1 MVFSSRSSEEEDDR
15 VRAPSRRV
23 KVPAPARVAKNS
35 SRLHAS
41 QVPPRQLREKGKQVM
56 EQLMK
61 NYPACLDV
69 EDDVDYSPIVEPLF
83 RQASQFE
90 QVVLNAT
97 TLADYY
103 IQRVPY
109 TATVLARQAL
119 DQFILL
125 FPEDQRMEMNR
136 KATIFEPYSL
146 SYDPS
151 ELTREFGRV
160 SC

>member
-1 MVFSSRSSEEEDDR
+1 MPRRLKARRASGGNVPPMGHYASRALPPPPPQKKRVPIMVFSSRSSEEEDDR

-83 RQASQFE
+83 RQVYCTKTWLTSLIIPLYKNHE
-90 QVVLNAT
+90 KN
-97 TLADYY
+97 
-103 IQRVPY
+103 
-109 TATVLARQAL
+109 
-119 DQFILL
+119 
-125 FPEDQRMEMNR
+125 NR
-136 KATIFEPYSL
+136 ENKL
-146 SYDPS
+146 KK
-151 ELTREFGRV
+151 
-160 SC
+160 